1 MSDQEIVKVFVKGI
15 SMSGKVKDDSNGSA
29 PKDKTELGD
38 GEASNS

>member
-29 PKDKTELGD
+29 TKDKTELGEGKTSD
-38 GEASNS
+38 S